1 MVFLS
6 GTFNVGLNISDH
18 FASASKMV
26 PMPKGTEKEME
37 DYFFV
42 FILLKPFSFQTF
54 SYLCNQKSRIRLW
67 MY

>member
-1 MVFLS
+1 MVFLL
-6 GTFNVGLNISDH
+6 GTFNVGYNISDH
-18 FASASKMV
+18 FAGVSKMV
-26 PMPKGTEKEME
+26 PMPKGTERERY

-42 FILLKPFSFQTF
+42 FILLNPSSFQTF